1 MCVHKIILTKVNK
14 YISESKNILKIVN
27 QMKKS
32 IHIIYIGIILLSAC
46 TLQNNIASKENKV
59 IAVSAEADSLIT
71 SIIYPY
77 KIGIDSVM
85 NEVLCVSEMEMTKGK
100 PESLLGNFV
109 TDLCLEMY
117 DSIADICVMNNGGLR
132 SSLPS
137 GKITRGD
144 IYKLMPFENELVVL
158 ELNAEEVYELAEYIT
173 NRGGEPFSGCNIY
186 SSGDSMVIQRLE
198 NSDIIHKNEFDNVTM
213 SLIVCG
219 TYSELM
225 EDDLY
230 TFKVLTSDYLAN
242 GGDKMKFFNNK
253 EQYKVG
259 IKLRDAIIYYCQSKD
274 TISSNLDS
282 RLILNNHDK

>member
-1 MCVHKIILTKVNK
+1 
-14 YISESKNILKIVN
+14 
-27 QMKKS
+27 MKLIK
-32 IHIIYIGIILLSAC
+32 HIIYIGVILLSSC
-46 TLQNNIASKENKV
+46 TTLYELDNKQNNV
-59 IAVSAEADSLIT
+59 ISVSDTPDSLIT
-71 SIIYPY
+71 SIIEPY
-77 KIGIDSVM
+77 KVGIDSVM
-85 NEVLCVSEMEMTKGK
+85 NEVLCISSVEMIKGK

-186 SSGDSMVIQRLE
+186 LYESKIMEIEVE
-198 NSDIIHKNEFDNVTM
+198 NGDIIHKNEFDNVTM
-213 SLIVCG
+213 SLPVCG